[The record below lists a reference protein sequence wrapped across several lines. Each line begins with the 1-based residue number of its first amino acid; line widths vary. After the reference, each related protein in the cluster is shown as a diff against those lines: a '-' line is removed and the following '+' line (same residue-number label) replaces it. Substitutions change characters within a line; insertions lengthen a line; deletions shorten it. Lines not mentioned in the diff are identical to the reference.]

1 MVYFNSTEVTVL
13 ANLKATG
20 SQGRPK
26 AGRFAETRRAR
37 VMRGVFP
44 LLSRVTPTLAAH
56 LAYKLLATPPRSPE
70 KPWQT
75 ELRDK
80 AITTRLRLG
89 AGELAVYEWG
99 CGPTVL
105 MVHGWGA
112 RATHMGKMIMPLVDA
127 GFRVVAFDAPAHGES
142 FGRSTDLIAYAAAI
156 KAVARHA
163 GPVHTL
169 LAHSFGVAMALFAR
183 RDWGIPVQRQV
194 LVSSFRHCKWF
205 TEAFARHVGLAP
217 HVMAHAM
224 QMMVERYQGRLDWE
238 SLSVVEM
245 LRQTRQPTLIIH
257 DREDLEIPFEHSVA
271 LLQAAPHAQF
281 HATSG
286 LGHHRLLGNADVIAQ
301 VVRFVSHAGPP
312 GHEQAEPDQPGTRH
326 ESLLVS

>member
-1 MVYFNSTEVTVL
+1 MVYFNSTEVTVS

-44 LLSRVTPTLAAH
+44 LLSRVTPALAAH

-70 KPWQT
+70 KTWQT

-169 LAHSFGVAMALFAR
+169 LAHSFGVARRSSPAAIGAFLCSAR
-183 RDWGIPVQRQV
+183 CWSAPSGI
-194 LVSSFRHCKWF
+194 
-205 TEAFARHVGLAP
+205 ANGLPKRSPGMSAW
-217 HVMAHAM
+217 
-224 QMMVERYQGRLDWE
+224 RL
-238 SLSVVEM
+238 M
-245 LRQTRQPTLIIH
+245 
-257 DREDLEIPFEHSVA
+257 
-271 LLQAAPHAQF
+271 
-281 HATSG
+281 
-286 LGHHRLLGNADVIAQ
+286 
-301 VVRFVSHAGPP
+301 
-312 GHEQAEPDQPGTRH
+312 
-326 ESLLVS
+326 